1 MMNPQ
6 FRQGL
11 TLMKLVRVWDSF
23 VGESAWQSYI
33 ETVVGFSIILF
44 GSLEGKAIIET
55 DRFKNQ
61 DGRGAS

>member
-1 MMNPQ
+1 
-6 FRQGL
+6 
-11 TLMKLVRVWDSF
+11 MKLVRVWDSF